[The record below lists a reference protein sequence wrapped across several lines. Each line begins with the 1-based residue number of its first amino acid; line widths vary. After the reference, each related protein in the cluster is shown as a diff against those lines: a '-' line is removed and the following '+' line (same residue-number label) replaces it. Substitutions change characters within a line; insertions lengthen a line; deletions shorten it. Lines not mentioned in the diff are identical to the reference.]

1 MDSGMSAQ
9 WKASPLP
16 TEPVELFIGILSAAN
31 NFAEWMAGR
40 KSWMIA
46 TRKSSNSVGRFFV
59 ALTIAIAE
67 YGFPA
72 ALQEWEEEVYPPY
85 ANGPG
90 YVISSDIAEYIVS
103 EFDNQKLRLFKMEDV
118 SMGMWVQKFDKT
130 RQPVEY
136 SHDVKFFQA
145 GCFDGYY
152 TAHY

>member
-1 MDSGMSAQ
+1 MDSGMSEQ

-16 TEPVELFIGILSAAN
+16 TEPDELFIGILSAAN
-31 NFAEWMAGR
+31 HFAERMAVR

-59 ALTIAIAE
+59 AL
-67 YGFPA
+67 
-72 ALQEWEEEVYPPY
+72 EWEEEVYPPY

-103 EFDNQKLRLFKMEDV
+103 KFDNQKLR
-118 SMGMWVQKFDKT
+118 KFDKT

-145 GCFDGYY
+145 GCFDGNY
-152 TAHY
+152 TAHYQSPQHMICLRRKLQPGSAQCCNAR